1 MSRYRILLSKTAQRQ
16 LNKLDDNLVDKLIAV
31 INNLADNPRPNGYI
45 KLRGRPAYRIRQGN
59 YRIIYEIFDNHLI
72 VNVIALGHRKD
83 IY

>member
-45 KLRGRPAYRIRQGN
+45 KLRGRPAYRIRLGN
-59 YRIIYEIFDNHLI
+59 YRIIYEIFDNRLI
-72 VNVIALGHRKD
+72 INIIALGHRKD

>member
-31 INNLADNPRPNGYI
+31 INNLTDNPRPNGYI
-45 KLRGRPAYRIRQGN
+45 KLRGRPAYRIRLGN

-72 VNVIALGHRKD
+72 INVIALGHRKD